1 MVLLKLSLENNLFF
15 ISFKFFFYLNSMYHY
30 KNILN
35 ITSLVLPH
43 INPFSFDEEANFG
56 DSVQLTCHVAK
67 GDLPL
72 KINWMFNGKPLFAHL
87 AIVTTKVGDRLN
99 LLTVPSVT
107 GDNGGKYTC
116 VATNLAGQSN
126 HSTTLYVNGIF
137 STIYS
142 HFRCNSFFVYFLFYS
157 FKLNLNHPFIPL
169 CNL

>member
-1 MVLLKLSLENNLFF
+1 MF
-15 ISFKFFFYLNSMYHY
+15 ISNFFLIKYILFKLP
-30 KNILN
+30 
-35 ITSLVLPH
+35 LVLPH

-72 KINWMFNGKPLFAHL
+72 KINWMFNGKPIFAHL

-107 GDNGGKYTC
+107 GDNGGEYTC

-137 STIYS
+137 
-142 HFRCNSFFVYFLFYS
+142 FLY
-157 FKLNLNHPFIPL
+157 LQRFI
-169 CNL
+169 